1 MALRGRARIK
11 AKNDATAV
19 ELASSLDAVKI
30 TDPHTESTATDE
42 VTTVHFPMTSFLRSR
57 QTENNSNSSFPP
69 DRVEFRRGCA
79 DSG

>member
-42 VTTVHFPMTSFLRSR
+42 VTTVHFPMTSFLRSK
-57 QTENNSNSSFPP
+57 QTENNSDSSFPP
-69 DRVEFRRGCA
+69 D
-79 DSG
+79 